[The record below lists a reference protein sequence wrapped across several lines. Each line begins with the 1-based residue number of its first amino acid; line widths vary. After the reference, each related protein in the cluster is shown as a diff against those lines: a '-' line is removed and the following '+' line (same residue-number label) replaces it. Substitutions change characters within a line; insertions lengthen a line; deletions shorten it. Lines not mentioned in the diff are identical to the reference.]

1 MRYRPALKPLHI
13 AASLLI
19 AATWGL
25 NFTVIRFGLD
35 EFTPLAFSSWRFLL
49 GALPVLVL
57 PRPQISWKA
66 LAGTGIFLF
75 AGQFVFLFFAMQA
88 GLPPGLT
95 SVLVQLQGPLTL
107 VLAALFLGERATP
120 GQWAGL
126 AVAMVGV
133 ILIAQSVEG
142 SANLIAVGLALLSA
156 LSWGAGN
163 LFLRETRAAPVL
175 SVTAW
180 ASLVPPIPL
189 LIAGLLHDGWAA
201 TMAPVLAPTLR
212 GWLVLFYT
220 VVPVMWVGYLAWGT
234 LLRTY
239 PAGKVG
245 PISLLVPCC
254 ALVFSSVLTGETVG
268 GWRLAGIAVVLG
280 GVALGIFTSGRRVK

>member
-1 MRYRPALKPLHI
+1 MRPLHI

-25 NFTVIRFGLD
+25 NFTMIRFGLD
-35 EFTPLAFSSWRFLL
+35 AFEPFTFAAWRFVL

-57 PRPQISWKA
+57 PRPAISWKA

-75 AGQFVFLFFAMQA
+75 GGQFVFLFYAMEA
-88 GLPPGLT
+88 GLPPGLS

-107 VLAALFLGERATP
+107 VLAALALRERATK

-126 AVAMVGV
+126 VVAMIGV
-133 ILIAQSVEG
+133 ILIARSVEG
-142 SANLIAVGLALLSA
+142 SAPLFAVGIALMSA
-156 LSWGAGN
+156 LSWAAGN
-163 LFLRETRAAPVL
+163 LFLRETRAASVL

-180 ASLVPPIPL
+180 ASLVPAPAL
-189 LIAGLLHDGWAA
+189 FLVALVHDGPTAA
-201 TMAPVLAPTLR
+201 LAPILAPS
-212 GWLVLFYT
+212 GWAWLVLLYT
-220 VVPVMWVGYLAWGT
+220 VVPVMWLGYLMWGT

-245 PISLLVPCC
+245 PVSLLVPCC
-254 ALVFSSVLTGETVG
+254 ALVFSGWLTGEAVG
-268 GWRLAGIAVVLG
+268 GLRLVGIGVVLS
-280 GVALGIFTSGRRVK
+280 GVALGIFASERR

>member
-1 MRYRPALKPLHI
+1 MRPLHI

-25 NFTVIRFGLD
+25 NFTMIRFGLD
-35 EFTPLAFSSWRFLL
+35 AFTPFSFAAWRFIL

-57 PRPQISWKA
+57 PRPAISWKA

-75 AGQFVFLFFAMQA
+75 GGQFVFLFYAMEA
-88 GLPPGLT
+88 GLPPGLS

-107 VLAALFLGERATP
+107 VLAAIALRERATK

-126 AVAMVGV
+126 FVAMIGV
-133 ILIAQSVEG
+133 ILIARSVEG
-142 SANLIAVGLALLSA
+142 TASLFAVGIALLSA
-156 LSWGAGN
+156 LSWAAGN
-163 LFLRETRAAPVL
+163 LFLRETRAASVL

-180 ASLVPPIPL
+180 ASLVPAPAL
-189 LIAGLLHDGWAA
+189 LLVSLLHDGAAA
-201 TMAPVLAPTLR
+201 TFAPILAPSWWS
-212 GWLVLFYT
+212 WLVLRYT
-220 VVPVMWVGYLAWGT
+220 VVPVMWLGYLLWGT

-245 PISLLVPCC
+245 PVSLLVPCC
-254 ALVFSSVLTGETVG
+254 ALVFSGWLTGEAVG
-268 GWRLAGIAVVLG
+268 GLRLAGIAVVLG
-280 GVALGIFTSGRRVK
+280 GVALGIFASTRR

>member
-1 MRYRPALKPLHI
+1 
-13 AASLLI
+13 
-19 AATWGL
+19 
-25 NFTVIRFGLD
+25 
-35 EFTPLAFSSWRFLL
+35 
-49 GALPVLVL
+49 
-57 PRPQISWKA
+57 
-66 LAGTGIFLF
+66 
-75 AGQFVFLFFAMQA
+75 MQA

-120 GQWAGL
+120 GQWGGL
-126 AVAMVGV
+126 AVAMLGV
-133 ILIAQSVEG
+133 ILIARSVEG
-142 SANLIAVGLALLSA
+142 SASLVAVGLALLSA

-163 LFLRETRAAPVL
+163 LFLRETRSAPVL

-189 LIAGLLHDGWAA
+189 LVAGLLQDGWAA
-201 TMAPVLAPTLR
+201 TMAPVLAPTVR
-212 GWLVLFYT
+212 GWLVLLYT

-254 ALVFSSVLTGETVG
+254 ALVFSSLLTGETVG

-280 GVALGIFTSGRRVK
+280 GVALGIFTSGRRAK

>member
-1 MRYRPALKPLHI
+1 
-13 AASLLI
+13 
-19 AATWGL
+19 
-25 NFTVIRFGLD
+25 
-35 EFTPLAFSSWRFLL
+35 
-49 GALPVLVL
+49 
-57 PRPQISWKA
+57 
-66 LAGTGIFLF
+66 
-75 AGQFVFLFFAMQA
+75 
-88 GLPPGLT
+88 
-95 SVLVQLQGPLTL
+95 VLVQLQGPLTL
-107 VLAALFLGERATP
+107 VVAAIFLGERATP

-126 AVAMVGV
+126 AVAMGGV
-133 ILIAQSVEG
+133 ILIARSVEG
-142 SANLIAVGLALLSA
+142 SASLVAVGLALLSA
-156 LSWGAGN
+156 LSWAAGN
-163 LFLRETRAAPVL
+163 LFLRETRSAPVL

-189 LIAGLLHDGWAA
+189 LVAGLVQDGWAA
-201 TMAPVLAPTLR
+201 TLSPILAPTAR

-254 ALVFSSVLTGETVG
+254 ALVFSSLLTGETVD

>member
-1 MRYRPALKPLHI
+1 M
-13 AASLLI
+13 
-19 AATWGL
+19 
-25 NFTVIRFGLD
+25 V
-35 EFTPLAFSSWRFLL
+35 
-49 GALPVLVL
+49 
-57 PRPQISWKA
+57 
-66 LAGTGIFLF
+66 
-75 AGQFVFLFFAMQA
+75 
-88 GLPPGLT
+88 
-95 SVLVQLQGPLTL
+95 
-107 VLAALFLGERATP
+107 AALSLRERATA

-133 ILIAQSVEG
+133 VLIAHSVEG
-142 SANLIAVGLALLSA
+142 SASLVAVGLALLSA
-156 LSWGAGN
+156 LSWAVGN
-163 LFLRETRAAPVL
+163 LFLRETRNAPVL

-189 LIAGLLHDGWAA
+189 LVAGLLQDGWIA

-212 GWLVLFYT
+212 GWLVLLYT

-254 ALVFSSVLTGETVG
+254 ALVFSSLLTGETVG

-280 GVALGIFTSGRRVK
+280 GVALGIFASGRRVK